1 MNIFTKNVR
10 RSLAVAATIAVTAF
24 SSVAFTAPAEA
35 RDNNRYERHDRN
47 DRNDRW
53 DNNRWDGRRD
63 LHDRWDHRR
72 DYRRDHHRHSYN
84 HYRPRY
90 YSYYDTAPAYYYPQ
104 PGFSFYYGY

>member
-1 MNIFTKNVR
+1 MKIFGTSLR

-35 RDNNRYERHDRN
+35 RDSDRGHRYERHDR
-47 DRNDRW
+47 DGRW
-53 DNNRWDGRRD
+53 DRGGR
-63 LHDRWDHRR
+63 HDRWDHRR
-72 DYRRDHHRHSYN
+72 DYRRDHRHHRHHN

-90 YSYYDTAPAYYYPQ
+90 YSSYYAQPYYYYPQ